1 MLTPIDERREVA
13 RPQQAQAL
21 VLPPLVNHNSFP
33 DLDRNTAEA
42 ADGQA
47 LLAFLWRRKGAIV
60 AAAILGICAGW
71 GAALMTRPVYRA
83 HTSLQLQEFNQAWRD
98 IAPVSQLQNA
108 SPEDYLQ
115 NEVKVL
121 ESDTLARRVAEK
133 LGPLPEPKPGL
144 IHSLLAGIL
153 PSLFSAEPRGEQE
166 RQEQQIRRIKN
177 AITVRT
183 ALQSQVIELYFDA
196 PDPALAARGANAV
209 AAEFQSLNREA
220 RFQLVQD
227 TTEWLNKQAAELK
240 AKMQAVNQQL
250 QDFTTRSGLVVPGEN
265 NTPAQDRLRQLQ
277 DALTR
282 AEADRAA
289 KQARY
294 EASSAKP
301 EETMSDALAS
311 GPLRQYQ
318 QDLQTMRRQLA
329 DLKTIYTPDNY
340 KVTRL
345 AAQIAETESAIDK
358 ERKAVLDQMRGEYLA
373 SANLEKML
381 SLSLERQLATVEQ
394 QTKKELQYNVLKNEL
409 DTNQKLYDSVLE
421 RAKEAGAAS
430 SFQIT
435 NIRVIDPATAPRR
448 PYSPDLPLNLAI
460 GFGLGTIGAV
470 GLVLFGSQSA
480 KIRHPGEL
488 KSAYVPE
495 LGVVPSVSTPLAI
508 TGGDRSLLGSER
520 EEVDSMLLRE
530 SFRSVLTSILFS
542 SQPQRGSLS
551 RNGQSNSRV
560 LVVTSCDMMEGKT
573 TVVTNLG
580 IASALQKRDVLLIDA
595 DVRRPRLHQR
605 LKLSND
611 AGLSDL
617 LQRPDLPN
625 LLDSAAPESLV
636 QATEVPH
643 LWVLTAGQSDTDP
656 ANLLYSSDMSALVQR
671 LSHRF
676 DLIFIDTPPMSMYA
690 DARVL
695 GQMSDGVVM
704 VVRANTNSRDDVKAA
719 YHQLLQDQI
728 RVLGTILNDWKVD
741 RSQARSYT
749 RYYQNYERRAG
760 GAA

>member
-33 DLDRNTAEA
+33 DLDRNTPEA

-71 GAALMTRPVYRA
+71 GAALMTRPIYRA

-144 IHSLLAGIL
+144 IHGLLAGIL
-153 PSLFSAEPRGEQE
+153 PSLFSAEPRSEQE
-166 RQEQQIRRIKN
+166 RQEQQIRRIKE

-209 AAEFQSLNREA
+209 ASEFQSLNREA

-240 AKMQAVNQQL
+240 TKLQGLNQQL
-250 QDFTTRSGLVVPGEN
+250 EDFTTRSGLVVPGEN

-294 EASSAKP
+294 EAASAKP

-318 QDLQTMRRQLA
+318 TDLQTMRRQLA

-345 AAQIAETESAIDK
+345 AAQIAETEAAIDK
-358 ERKAVLDQMRGEYLA
+358 ERKAVLEQMKGEYLA

-435 NIRVIDPATAPRR
+435 NIRVIDPATAPRK

-460 GFGLGTIGAV
+460 GFGIGTIGAV

-495 LGVVPSVSTPLAI
+495 LGVVPSVSSPLAI
-508 TGGDRSLLGSER
+508 AGGDRSLPGSER
-520 EEVDSMLLRE
+520 DEVDSMLLRE
-530 SFRSVLTSILFS
+530 SFRAVLTSILFNS
-542 SQPQRGSLS
+542 RPERGSLS
-551 RNGQSNSRV
+551 RNGQPSSRV
-560 LVVTSCDMMEGKT
+560 LVVTSCDMSEGKT
-573 TVVTNLG
+573 TIVTNLG

-611 AGLSDL
+611 NGLTDL
-617 LQRPDLPN
+617 LQRADLPN
-625 LLDSAAPESLV
+625 VLDTAPPESLV

-656 ANLLYSSDMSALVQR
+656 ANLLYSSDMSALVQH

-704 VVRANTNSRDDVKAA
+704 VVRANTNSRVDVKAA

-741 RSQARSYT
+741 RSQARAYT